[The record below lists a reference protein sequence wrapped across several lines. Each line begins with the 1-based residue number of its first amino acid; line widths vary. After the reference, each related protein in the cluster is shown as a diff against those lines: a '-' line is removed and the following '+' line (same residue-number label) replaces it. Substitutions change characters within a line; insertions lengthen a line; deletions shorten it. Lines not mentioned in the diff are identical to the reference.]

1 MRTISLALILS
12 AAASAQP
19 HSALIRDPG
28 RIDVKSTLRADPP
41 SFPLL
46 MRFNVL
52 IPRATTNQ
60 NGPTFFSRTLLD
72 NLNHAY
78 FGYELFLEPRQPGT
92 YLATFGKL
100 GVTPLNLAGNGNLQ
114 RSINADG
121 SANLD
126 WTLLPLPEIPNP
138 RLIQDGDSLSIVL
151 FIDPSTGGKL
161 IDDISISP
169 PLRVSRFQQVTIS
182 APPAPTVSGPAR
194 DFSTADA
201 ELQIGAPRAVTLNG
215 LHLGSIALRN
225 VRGPLVWLYLPDL
238 GRYVFSLTPR
248 PGLDFKKAGEVRG
261 GIISFTI
268 DGDSITLECNTAIAP
283 GDSAYHLY
291 VLRDKDWE
299 PISES
304 QKLQPGIGSVSQ
316 AELTALKK
324 NQ

>member
-238 GRYVFSLTPR
+238 GRYVFS
-248 PGLDFKKAGEVRG
+248 
-261 GIISFTI
+261 
-268 DGDSITLECNTAIAP
+268 
-283 GDSAYHLY
+283 
-291 VLRDKDWE
+291 
-299 PISES
+299 
-304 QKLQPGIGSVSQ
+304 
-316 AELTALKK
+316 
-324 NQ
+324 